1 MSISEEKK
9 QEYLDLIADII
20 ENADAAGDEY
30 KKVSRSASTLCDVN
44 QAVSYNPNMS
54 VVRNNGGVVIGYDYK
69 YTGPT
74 KPNTDAL
81 DVNSNNDTGLYGEVD
96 AITGAAPHVKP
107 PTTTRVSGG
116 IVNDVLDK
124 VGQFTSGLIDTS
136 WGVVSALS
144 KFGKNVAGTAADAIQ
159 ATGALMGDTF
169 DHLLTRSTETGANAI
184 RALFGVDT
192 NGSTTMYI
200 DEDTLGA
207 LAILLRDAGFFERDP
222 ISEATAKPEGATD
235 SGYNGVTYPV
245 EFTSFAFVSANP
257 FDGQNFSYSSY
268 PVYTSRQSRYKV
280 CFLSNVYGG
289 VVHAIRAT
297 RGGEYFYFGISG
309 DQSYTF
315 REVVYDPNTYQIIGV
330 MDITPRYLTTDSL
343 GNKMMATSNMSPG
356 FNYFRFEIPE
366 YNGYNQP
373 WALMATFYGE
383 VHQSGGIPGVDDQP
397 GATDVSSAIVGND
410 PHIVSNELFTNYS
423 QVMGEPLLVNVMD
436 DSCNQ
441 VTNRYFSVPISYSPT
456 NINVSAPITGTVQLN
471 PSFNPDISLDP
482 SINLDRLVDQIVLQL
497 QGSNAGEDVVIIV
510 EDPDDP
516 SEEPGGDV
524 QVLTPTIPNT
534 GIGETPETQL
544 PQVNVQGMW
553 HVYNPSSS
561 EVSALGTW
569 LWSANI
575 VDQIIRL
582 FQNPLDAVIGLH
594 AIFGEPHVSSSASIV
609 VGNLTSTVSSR
620 VVSSQYTQVDCG
632 SVWLTEYFGNV
643 FDYAPYTSVSLF
655 LPFIGIVD
663 LDVGDV
669 MRAEI
674 GVIYN
679 IDVYTGACIAQV
691 SVTRDGVGGVVYQY
705 PGKCSVE
712 YPISGASYSR
722 MLQGVLGAAVSAI
735 GSGVATG
742 GNPVMG
748 AIAAGSSFISGGEKI
763 QVQRSGSFSG
773 NAGAMGSK
781 IPYLI
786 IRRPQTNMAINFER
800 YDGRG
805 SNFSSMLSQ
814 CSGYTRCKEVHLNV
828 PGAYKEELDE
838 ITRLLKEGVILP

>member
-1 MSISEEKK
+1 MSVSDEKK
-9 QEYLDLIADII
+9 QEYLDIISQAIDGADG
-20 ENADAAGDEY
+20 ADEGFQN
-30 KKVSRSASTLCDVN
+30 VSKSASTLCDINQVVN
-44 QAVSYNPNMS
+44 YNPNMI
-54 VVRNNGGVVIGYDYK
+54 VVRNGGGNVVGYDYK
-69 YTGPT
+69 YNPPAPSNPDSLG
-74 KPNTDAL
+74 
-81 DVNSNNDTGLYGEVD
+81 VNSNNDTGSYGY
-96 AITGAAPHVKP
+96 ATGGGGF
-107 PTTTRVSGG
+107 TRGGGAGRFEDPEHHAFRYTGGIDEEDPQNPVFKGIGNFVSGFM
-116 IVNDVLDK
+116 DA
-124 VGQFTSGLIDTS
+124 S
-136 WGVVSALS
+136 WAAVSAL
-144 KFGKNVAGTAADAIQ
+144 GKLGKTVAGEAADYLEALNQDYQVNFGDLLTVSGNSGDTADAI
-159 ATGALMGDTF
+159 
-169 DHLLTRSTETGANAI
+169 RV
-184 RALFGVDT
+184 LFGLDR
-192 NGSTTMYI
+192 NGNTTMYM

-207 LAILLRDAGFFERDP
+207 LAILLRD
-222 ISEATAKPEGATD
+222 
-235 SGYNGVTYPV
+235 NG
-245 EFTSFAFVSANP
+245 
-257 FDGQNFSYSSY
+257 
-268 PVYTSRQSRYKV
+268 
-280 CFLSNVYGG
+280 FLSN
-289 VVHAIRAT
+289 
-297 RGGEYFYFGISG
+297 GES
-309 DQSYTF
+309 
-315 REVVYDPNTYQIIGV
+315 
-330 MDITPRYLTTDSL
+330 ITLNPDKLPDKSVL
-343 GNKMMATSNMSPG
+343 
-356 FNYFRFEIPE
+356 E
-366 YNGYNQP
+366 YP
-373 WALMATFYGE
+373 DF
-383 VHQSGGIPGVDDQP
+383 D
-397 GATDVSSAIVGND
+397 
-410 PHIVSNELFTNYS
+410 YS
-423 QVMGEPLLVNVMD
+423 QVVIASPGVWAVRRISPSTYFSSPTYGGLFLFSPSSANKIPAAFSDAPFTTGGSWQLNSTPVRHNNITYHVLSGYVSFSDDNYDFLVPVNNFALNNLSLWDMAYLYYHDAYDQQGSVPGIEDDPTATSPVDAITGADPHVVAQNLYENYPQVMGDPVLVNVMD

-441 VTNRYFSVPISYSPT
+441 VTNRYFSVPISYSPHNL
-456 NINVSAPITGTVQLN
+456 NINAPITGTLQLD

-482 SINLDRLVDQIVLQL
+482 SINIDRLIDQIVLQL
-497 QGSNAGEDVVIIV
+497 QGSNAGEDLVNITI
-510 EDPDDP
+510 DPDDP
-516 SEEPGGDV
+516 SQDPGGDV

-561 EVSALGTW
+561 EVSALGAW

-575 VDQIIRL
+575 VDQVIRL
-582 FQNPLDAVIGLH
+582 FQNPLEAVIGLH

-674 GVIYN
+674 GVVYN

-814 CSGYTRCKEVHLNV
+814 VSGYTKCKEVHLNV
-828 PGAYKEELDE
+828 PGAYKDELDE
-838 ITRLLKEGVILP
+838 ITRLLKEGVIFP